1 MTLAQTPY
9 STMVYDLRLVQRHR
23 DHLPEALLRELD
35 AFLAHVEEQDHAY
48 WADSPVDYLRVAA
61 MIERRLLAAEW
72 RQDEPL
78 SVAKLAADYS
88 VSDATVRRA
97 LDKLETRDLLGRRK
111 GRYVRAAGADEANP

>member
-23 DHLPEALLRELD
+23 EHLPEALIRELD

-48 WADSPVDYLRVAA
+48 WADSPVDYLRVGA
-61 MIERRLLAAEW
+61 MIERRILAAEW

-97 LDKLETRDLLGRRK
+97 LDKLWARDLLGKRK
-111 GRYVRAAGADEANP
+111 GRYVCVSRTRAVES